1 MFCVLATVDDG
12 MKSKGSHG
20 ELVDIMC
27 TITFTLPLKIKKKLA
42 MILLQSN
49 DLLIPRNR
57 IKPLFPQKS
66 FPPSLMRCMLSPDL
80 SALIYP
86 TKFDTFTVIS
96 NATDLRAVVIKSS

>member
-1 MFCVLATVDDG
+1 
-12 MKSKGSHG
+12 
-20 ELVDIMC
+20 
-27 TITFTLPLKIKKKLA
+27 

-66 FPPSLMRCMLSPDL
+66 FPPSLMKCMLSPDL
-80 SALIYP
+80 SALIYD

-96 NATDLRAVVIKSS
+96 YATDLRAVVIKSS